1 MNDYNPETGM
11 RNDGQILVP
20 SFYNND
26 DRQGIGGAVSE
37 SDVSYLL
44 LMWSFANYNL
54 FYFVDLCEI

>member
-44 LMWSFANYNL
+44 LM
-54 FYFVDLCEI
+54 

>member
-1 MNDYNPETGM
+1 M

-37 SDVSYLL
+37 SDVI
-44 LMWSFANYNL
+44 NYI
-54 FYFVDLCEI
+54 FEITL